1 MTLSLGIEY
10 NAECWKTCFMEDGRP
25 LELHT
30 FADVSSVLS
39 YVEQLCLLYPEPVIS
54 ISSPAGTRLT
64 TTASLAQEQKTGKDG
79 QAYKEL
85 QAFLEGIQAINFTN
99 YSAPAVPYLPS
110 IPRHRKLNRGE
121 MGTAMTL
128 CSVATLLYRM
138 RQQEANWTEMRFLYL
153 EVDAN
158 SRSIVVVKDGQI
170 VDGLSKNIPLE
181 LLDQSDGEQ
190 VDDAQVI
197 EDAFWEGLTQDL
209 AGLMAIHH
217 FEDVVV
223 MDRRISNGSMPGS
236 RRDDV
241 IERLNDTYQLYHFP
255 HDESEPEGFEP
266 AIGAA
271 IIAEGSYGP
280 GLAAEVVNRLQIKK

>member
-10 NAECWKTCFMEDGRP
+10 NAEYWKTCFMEDGRT

-30 FADVSSVLS
+30 FADVPSVLS

-64 TTASLAQEQKTGKDG
+64 TAVALTQEQKIGKDG
-79 QAYKEL
+79 QAYEEL
-85 QAFLEGIQAINFTN
+85 QAFLEGIQPINFTN
-99 YSAPAVPYLPS
+99 YTTPAVPYLPS

-121 MGTAMTL
+121 MGTAVTL

-153 EVDAN
+153 EVAAN
-158 SRSIVVVKDGQI
+158 SRSIVVVKDGQV
-170 VDGLSKNIPLE
+170 VDGLSKSMPLE
-181 LLDQSDGEQ
+181 LLDHSNGEQ
-190 VDDAQVI
+190 AEDVQVI

-217 FEDVVV
+217 FVDIVV
-223 MDRRISNGSMPGS
+223 MDRRTPSESMLGS
-236 RRDDV
+236 RKGDV
-241 IERLNDTYQLYHFP
+241 IERLNDTYQFYHFP
-255 HDESEPEGFEP
+255 HGESEPQGFEP

-271 IIAEGSYGP
+271 IIAEGLYGP
-280 GLAAEVVNRLQIKK
+280 GLAAEIVNRLQIKK